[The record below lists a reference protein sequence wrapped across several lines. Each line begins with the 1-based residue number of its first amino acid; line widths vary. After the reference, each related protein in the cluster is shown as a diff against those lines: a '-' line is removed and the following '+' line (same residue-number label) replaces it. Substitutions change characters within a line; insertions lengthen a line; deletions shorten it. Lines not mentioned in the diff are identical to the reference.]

1 MAGGIQQSQL
11 QRAPGQPGLLGEDGD
26 APLPLLLIGVQHGVL
41 VVHPPQLP
49 SLAAEVEQS
58 LGQGGFAR
66 VHMGQDAHG
75 QFFHGDASP
84 SSPPGAGVT
93 QLCLLYPSEPG
104 QASSFP
110 LPHRLS
116 PWR

>member
-11 QRAPGQPGLLGEDGD
+11 QRAPGQPGLLGEDCD

-75 QFFHGDASP
+75 QFFMEM
-84 SSPPGAGVT
+84 PPLPPRRAGVT